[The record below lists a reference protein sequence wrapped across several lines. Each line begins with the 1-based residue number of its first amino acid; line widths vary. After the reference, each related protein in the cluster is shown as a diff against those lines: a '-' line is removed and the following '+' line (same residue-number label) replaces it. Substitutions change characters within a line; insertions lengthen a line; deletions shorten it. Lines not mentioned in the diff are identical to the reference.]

1 MATQNKPQEA
11 PAGEAVAPKKKRPRR
26 LIVIGA
32 LVLLAGAGGAGWY
45 YLHPA
50 ETGAAQAAAKPKPA
64 IFLPM
69 ESFTVNLLPNEGQL
83 QFLQAGLTLKLEDR
97 DAADLIK
104 EHMPQVR
111 DRVLMV
117 LSSKRSPELLPTQ
130 GKQKLATELSDAIRS
145 VIAPATKA
153 GQTAKPSAAPASP
166 VAAAQAADKPVVAEA
181 RVEPKPA
188 QQEPAIEVLF
198 TAFIIQ

>member
-1 MATQNKPQEA
+1 MATQDKPQKEA
-11 PAGEAVAPKKKRPRR
+11 PAEGGAPKKKRRR

-32 LVLLAGAGGAGWY
+32 LALLAGTGGAGWY
-45 YLHPA
+45 YLHPP
-50 ETGAAQAAAKPKPA
+50 ETGAAQATAKPKPA

-117 LSSKRSPELLPTQ
+117 LSSKRSPELLPTL
-130 GKQKLATELSDAIRS
+130 GKQKLATEISDAIRN

-153 GQTAKPSAAPASP
+153 AAQTAKPSAPPASP
-166 VAAAQAADKPVVAEA
+166 VAAAQAADNPVVAET